1 MSRTGRCIE
10 TESRSVAVRLG
21 MDGWEMSAD
30 RYRVSFGGEEDV
42 LELDGGD
49 DCRML

>member
-1 MSRTGRCIE
+1 MSRIGKCIE

-30 RYRVSFGGEEDV
+30 RYRVSFGDEENV